1 MHNCGCE
8 KGLAGHKSA
17 VYSVQEETDKSDHG
31 DENTEG
37 GEKIESSDRVDA
49 CEEDC
54 DDKGAGVGQDQRQTH
69 SSLT

>member
-17 VYSVQEETDKSDHG
+17 VYSVQEETDKSDHS

-37 GEKIESSDRVDA
+37 SEKIESGDWVNT

-54 DDKGAGVGQDQRQTH
+54 NDKGARVGQD
-69 SSLT
+69 